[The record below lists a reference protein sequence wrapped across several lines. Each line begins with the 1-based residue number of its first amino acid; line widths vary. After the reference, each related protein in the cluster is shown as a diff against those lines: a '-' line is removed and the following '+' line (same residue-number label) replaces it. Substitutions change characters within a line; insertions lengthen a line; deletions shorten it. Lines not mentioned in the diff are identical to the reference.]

1 MRLMSYRSFSFAV
14 RRLLALFAAA
24 ILFAAVFA
32 QAPSLAQGS
41 DPGLIASQQQLI
53 KDLSTRADELE
64 KRVQANSENDAA
76 LLELRLE
83 LEDLAKKLLQ
93 AGVAFRPRLNEISA
107 RQESLGPPPAEGQPA
122 EADIVIAERQS
133 LANEKNQIN
142 VLTGEAESAS
152 IRVNRLIDEIGE
164 MRRDL
169 FTSNLSKR
177 YEINYTLI
185 GEVYSEFKKE
195 MSDLYR
201 SVSSWMSFALK
212 NRLSSVLT
220 AAFFAVAAALLILM
234 VGRRLIG
241 GLIYKDPLDNEPSYL
256 TRLSVAFWTTLLR
269 TLSVGV
275 FLGVTWF
282 FFDYFSV
289 LRGDIGQ
296 MLKAL
301 FYVIALV
308 YFVHRLTRSVLSP
321 NLPSWQL
328 IAVPPGPA
336 RLLVWLATAT
346 ALVTGMDFLLSEIF
360 SIQSAPIALSVGES
374 LVATVVVGL
383 LVLLIARVKP
393 FSDENGKPVAW
404 PLWMR
409 LALYLAGG
417 ATIIAALAGYIGLA
431 KFFSQQI
438 VVTGAI
444 LATMYIGFLSARA
457 ISEVGAFGGTS
468 LGRWLGKRYHFDDA
482 AFDQLGL
489 VLGILINVL
498 VVLGGLP
505 LILLQWGFQ
514 WTEIRAAAVSMATE
528 IKIGTVSFS
537 LIGILTGIVI
547 FALVLLATRWFQ
559 RWLDGSVMARGRVDA
574 GVRNSIKTAVGYAGV
589 AIAGLIGVSAAGIN
603 LSSLALVAGALSLG
617 IGFGL
622 QNIVS
627 NFVSGLILLAE
638 RPFKVGDW
646 IVAGTVSGT
655 VKRISVRATEIETF
669 QRQTVIMPNS
679 ELINAAVGN
688 WTHRNKLG
696 RIEIPIGVAYGSDV
710 RKVHQVLLDIARA
723 HPLALKNPE
732 PFVLFSMFGDSSL
745 DFEIRLF
752 LSDVMNSAI
761 VQNDIRFAI
770 IEAFDREGI
779 DIPFPHRKLL
789 MDFVP
794 TPPVAQPEPVAEAP
808 LEKPARSRRRRKPDP
823 D

>member
-1 MRLMSYRSFSFAV
+1 MSIRSFPCVA
-14 RRLLALFAAA
+14 RRLLAA
-24 ILFAAVFA
+24 FAAVVLLAAIIAPAVA
-32 QAPSLAQGS
+32 QTG
-41 DPGLIASQQQLI
+41 DPGLVATQQKLI
-53 KDLSTRADELE
+53 GDLSTRAGELD
-64 KRVQANSENDAA
+64 KRVRANAENDAA

-83 LEDLAKKLLQ
+83 LEDLAKQLLQ

-107 RQESLGPPPAEGQPA
+107 RQESLGAPPADGQPA
-122 EADIVIAERQS
+122 EAEIVATERQS
-133 LANEKNQIN
+133 LINEKNQIN
-142 VLTGEAESAS
+142 VLIGDAESAS

-169 FTSNLSKR
+169 FASTLSKR
-177 YEINYTLI
+177 YEINFTLL
-185 GEVYSEFKKE
+185 GEVAAEFSNE
-195 MSDLYR
+195 MSDLYM
-201 SVSSWMSFALK
+201 SVSSWLTFALK
-212 NRLSSVLT
+212 NRLPSVVA

-234 VGRRLIG
+234 GGRRLIG
-241 GLIYKDPLDNEPSYL
+241 GLIYKDPLDSEPSYL

-269 TLSVGV
+269 SVSVGV
-275 FLGVTWF
+275 FLLVTWF

-296 MLKAL
+296 MLTAL

-321 NLPSWQL
+321 KLPNWRL
-328 IAVPPGPA
+328 IAVEPGPA

-346 ALVTGMDFLLSEIF
+346 ALATGMDFLLSEIF
-360 SIQSAPIALSVGES
+360 AIQGAPVTLSVGES

-383 LVLLIARVKP
+383 LVLLIAHVKP
-393 FSDENGKPVAW
+393 FTDEHGKPLAW

-409 LALYLAGG
+409 LALYVLGG
-417 ATIIAALAGYIGLA
+417 ATIVASMLGYIGLA
-431 KFFSQQI
+431 KFLAQQI

-444 LATMYIGFLSARA
+444 LATMYIGVLSARA
-457 ISEVGAFGGTS
+457 IAEVGAFGGTS
-468 LGRWLGKRYHFDDA
+468 LGRWLGNRFHVDDA
-482 AFDQLGL
+482 GFDQLGL
-489 VLGILINVL
+489 GLGILINVL
-498 VVLGGLP
+498 IVFVGLP

-514 WTEIRAAAVSMATE
+514 WSEIRAAALTAATE

-537 LIGILTGIVI
+537 LIGILTGVAV
-547 FALVLLATRWFQ
+547 FALGFLATRWFQ

-574 GVRNSIKTAVGYAGV
+574 GVRNSIRTAVGYAGV
-589 AIAGLIGVSAAGIN
+589 ALAGLIGISAAGIN

-646 IVAGTVSGT
+646 VVAGAVSGT

-710 RKVHQVLLDIARA
+710 RKVHQILLDIARA

-732 PFVLFSMFGDSSL
+732 PFVLFAAFGESSL

-752 LSDVMNSAI
+752 LSDVLNGSI

-770 IEAFDREGI
+770 VEAFERESV
-779 DIPFPHRKLL
+779 DIPYPHRKLL
-789 MDFVP
+789 MDF
-794 TPPVAQPEPVAEAP
+794 AEPVVMTQVETTDKLP
-808 LEKPARSRRRRKPDP
+808 EVTKPAPTKRRRKRDP
-823 D
+823 E